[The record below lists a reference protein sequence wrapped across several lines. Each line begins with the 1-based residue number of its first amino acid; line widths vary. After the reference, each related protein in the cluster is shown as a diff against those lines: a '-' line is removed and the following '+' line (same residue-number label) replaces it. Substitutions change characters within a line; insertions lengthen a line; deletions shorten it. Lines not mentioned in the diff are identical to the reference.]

1 MARINVNPKNSKLVS
16 GKLFITGMKK
26 HQLRESLSEH
36 IVDGSTIDYPGM
48 GKMYQYNGPYS
59 RS

>member
-1 MARINVNPKNSKLVS
+1 MARINVNSKNSKLVS
-16 GKLFITGMKK
+16 GKLFITGIKK
-26 HQLRESLSEH
+26 HQLRESLSEY

-59 RS
+59 RA